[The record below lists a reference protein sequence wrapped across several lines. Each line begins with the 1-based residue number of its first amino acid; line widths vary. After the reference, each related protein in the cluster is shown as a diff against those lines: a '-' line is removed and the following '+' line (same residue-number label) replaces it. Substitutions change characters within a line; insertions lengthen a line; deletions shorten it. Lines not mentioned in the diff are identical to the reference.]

1 MIFGGFVSAF
11 SQRFYFE
18 PNIYETCIV
27 FRITTLIKRKHQ
39 DRQSLKLHAIRAAVT
54 VQFMPKSIAL
64 EIIVNQGHEH
74 QEEHCVMN
82 G

>member
-11 SQRFYFE
+11 SQHFYFE

-54 VQFMPKSIAL
+54 VILDPIHTRSGI
-64 EIIVNQGHEH
+64 ERVYHIIMADGYRLF
-74 QEEHCVMN
+74 
-82 G
+82 

>member
-11 SQRFYFE
+11 SQHFYFE

-54 VQFMPKSIAL
+54 QT
-64 EIIVNQGHEH
+64 IVTF
-74 QEEHCVMN
+74 QEDKFEGNVVTLS
-82 G
+82 